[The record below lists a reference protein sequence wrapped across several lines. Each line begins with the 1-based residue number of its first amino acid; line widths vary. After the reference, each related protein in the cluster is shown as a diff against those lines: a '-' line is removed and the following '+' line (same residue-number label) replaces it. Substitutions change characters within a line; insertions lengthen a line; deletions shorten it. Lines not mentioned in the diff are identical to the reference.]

1 MLSMVAKNV
10 KEDPQK
16 SNTSETS
23 TFNTSEVKCII
34 QQLKSQKEANSVTS
48 GNKLLAKLCCACT
61 SP

>member
-1 MLSMVAKNV
+1 MLSMVVKNM

-34 QQLKSQKEANSVTS
+34 QQLKTQKEAISVTS